1 MVNFN
6 TCQIEF
12 KAFYLLKTMDGDT
25 RYTNEHLLGFDNF
38 DDYLPL
44 F

>member
-1 MVNFN
+1 MVNYNSCLLEFN
-6 TCQIEF
+6 
-12 KAFYLLKTMDGDT
+12 AFYLLKTMDGDT
-25 RYTNEHLLGFDNF
+25 RYNHEHLLGFDNF